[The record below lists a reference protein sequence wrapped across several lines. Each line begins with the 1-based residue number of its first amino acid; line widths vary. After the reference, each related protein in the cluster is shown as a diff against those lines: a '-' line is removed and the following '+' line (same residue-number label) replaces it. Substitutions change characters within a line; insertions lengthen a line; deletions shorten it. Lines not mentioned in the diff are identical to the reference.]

1 MTDKLPW
8 LALKGIPGV
17 GVVLFQR
24 LLARFGQPA
33 AVFRAGQEELLS
45 VKGVNADLAQDILSF
60 RAWDRVEAELA
71 TLAAAGVEVLLPD
84 DSRFPDRLQ
93 QIPYPPA
100 FLFLKGTL
108 LPQDDL
114 ALALVGTRSASY
126 YGLKTCRRLAGALAA
141 RGLTVVSGLARGIDT
156 AAHQGALENSGR
168 TLAVL
173 GCGLDVVYPPEN
185 QKLYEQIPKQ
195 GALLSEFP
203 LGAPPE
209 AKNFPIR
216 NRLIS
221 GLSLGVVVVEAG
233 LRSGTSITVRYALDQ
248 GREVF
253 AVPGPIDSP
262 TSLGPHRLIQDGAK
276 LVQEVEDI
284 TQELPALK
292 KGQRPLFSAP
302 QRFRETPAA
311 AGGVPA
317 PETAAPSSPAPHA
330 APAAAPEDPL
340 LALLGSD
347 PLSLEELVRTTRLAA
362 SAVLTRLT
370 ILELEGLIR
379 ELPGKR
385 YVLEN

>member
-1 MTDKLPW
+1 MGP
-8 LALKGIPGV
+8 
-17 GVVLFQR
+17 VLFQR

-33 AVFRAGQEELLS
+33 AVFQARREELLG
-45 VKGVNADLAQDILSF
+45 VKGVNADLARDLLSF

-71 TLAAAGVEVLLPD
+71 QMAAAGVEVLLQNDPG
-84 DSRFPDRLQ
+84 FPARLQ
-93 QIPYPPA
+93 QIPYPPPL
-100 FLFLKGTL
+100 LFLKGTI

-114 ALALVGTRSASY
+114 ALAVVGTRAASY
-126 YGLKTCRRLAGALAA
+126 YGLKTCRRLAGALAV

-156 AAHQGALENSGR
+156 AAHQGALENGGR

-185 QKLYEQIPKQ
+185 QKLYEQIPEQ
-195 GALLSEFP
+195 GALISEFP
-203 LGAPPE
+203 LGTPPE

-216 NRLIS
+216 NRIIS
-221 GLSLGVVVVEAG
+221 GLALGVVVVEAG

-276 LVQEVEDI
+276 LVQDPEDI
-284 TQELPALK
+284 FSELPGLK
-292 KGQRPLFSAP
+292 KGQGRLFSVP
-302 QRFRETPAA
+302 GGVKETPAA
-311 AGGVPA
+311 VGGGP
-317 PETAAPSSPAPHA
+317 T
-330 APAAAPEDPL
+330 PAAAVAPSVSAPPPEDPL

-347 PLSLEELVRTTRLAA
+347 PLSLDELVRVTRLSA
-362 SAVLTRLT
+362 SEVLSRLT